1 LKQDSKG
8 IETGFAR
15 AVGRLAHR
23 PKLFVTDW
31 CLKGWSARSFP
42 ILHWETIAMAF
53 STNGSSRA
61 DGLSSDINITPL
73 IDVLLVM
80 LIIFMVI
87 VPVVPRGLSS
97 TIPSTAP
104 ASVRDE
110 ASDRTI
116 LVQVEAN
123 GLAARYVV
131 DGAGLAR
138 EDISPRLAA
147 LLSKMAVRQVLV
159 KADAS
164 LDFATVANVI
174 DAGKAAGAE
183 SIGLVTPAM
192 DGERR

>member
-1 LKQDSKG
+1 
-8 IETGFAR
+8 
-15 AVGRLAHR
+15 
-23 PKLFVTDW
+23 
-31 CLKGWSARSFP
+31 
-42 ILHWETIAMAF
+42 MAF
-53 STNGSSRA
+53 STNGSSGA
-61 DGLSSDINITPL
+61 DGLSSDINVTPL

-104 ASVRDE
+104 ASVMDE
-110 ASDRTI
+110 ASDRPI
-116 LVQVEAN
+116 LVQVEAD

-131 DGAGLAR
+131 DGAGLRR

-147 LLSKMAVRQVLV
+147 LLSKMAVRRVLV
-159 KADAS
+159 KADAR

-174 DAGKAAGAE
+174 DSGKAGGAE

-192 DGERR
+192 DRERR